1 MKRIFLYCSIFIMV
15 QNIVLGQ
22 IKRDPR
28 SVAMANAYGTIADG
42 FFAVGY
48 NPAML
53 AYQQDKP
60 FMLQLF
66 GVDMGI
72 GVILSHCKILIP
84 SVKIRSMRL
93 VKTQKTRMM
102 IVRID
107 FFESLMMLADWPF
120 GKIFICQC
128 Q

>member
-1 MKRIFLYCSIFIMV
+1 MKRIFYYCLIFVMI

-60 FMLQLF
+60 FMLQLTTKSLSNY
-66 GVDMGI
+66 MMQKL
-72 GVILSHCKILIP
+72 ILQYTRSIL
-84 SVKIRSMRL
+84 
-93 VKTQKTRMM
+93 KTYGQLDLLTITSSFTLLK
-102 IVRID
+102 
-107 FFESLMMLADWPF
+107 
-120 GKIFICQC
+120 KK
-128 Q
+128 

>member
-1 MKRIFLYCSIFIMV
+1 MKKIFYYCSIFILI

-42 FFAVGY
+42 YFAVGY

-66 GVDMGI
+66 GIDMGI
-72 GVILSHCKILIP
+72 GGNFI
-84 SVKIRSMRL
+84 
-93 VKTQKTRMM
+93 
-102 IVRID
+102 
-107 FFESLMMLADWPF
+107 SL
-120 GKIFICQC
+120 
-128 Q
+128 